1 MVANVLRRVIGSR
14 NERLLRRY
22 RRTVA
27 AVNALES
34 GLRGRD
40 DPELAG
46 VTEACAPGGRAGSRS
61 TP

>member
-1 MVANVLRRVIGSR
+1 MVANILRRVVGSR

-27 AVNALES
+27 AVNALEPGLRDRKDPELAAVTE
-34 GLRGRD
+34 GLRGRRAAG
-40 DPELAG
+40 EL
-46 VTEACAPGGRAGSRS
+46 S